1 MVDFP
6 MAVNPPQG
14 VSYAAPLIDF
24 SPLSQLGDRFFQGAK
39 SRSDYDQRQKL
50 LGAFPNGLP
59 TTPDGQIDYGAAT
72 QALAKLGLVGQVP
85 EFAQLAASSPQGQ
98 AAAARAKATVEQEF
112 LPKTVDIKRPGPFGD
127 TVTETMMRGPAGFTP
142 IPPTPGAPGAPG
154 GGGSAAGG
162 VPVDQNGDPLTGDA
176 YLKSL
181 PGPLQSIV
189 KKVANYEISPTS
201 LSIRGGHR
209 ERIMSAAS
217 QYDPDY
223 DAALAPARFAAIKEF
238 NSGGL
243 NAPAGVITSGNTAI
257 QHLKTLSD
265 VSQKIGGASN
275 WGPLNSILNKGNVAY
290 KGQENDPD
298 LVEYNNALGRFAEEA
313 TKFYRGIGGTD
324 ADIKQALDLVKA
336 AQSPEARNRAI
347 ATQAELMQSKIN
359 ALQDRWRQATGAG
372 GWKKVT
378 AAGDFPIV
386 AQKSQDAMG
395 EIMKR
400 AGHAAP
406 GPAPAE
412 PGGRPAAS
420 ASAPAPQAAGS
431 RPQGISDDQILSEAK
446 AAIAAG
452 KDKGAVIERV
462 RGWGVNPAGL

>member
-6 MAVNPPQG
+6 MMVNPPQG

-50 LGAFPNGLP
+50 VGTFPNGLP

-72 QALAKLGLVGQVP
+72 QSLAKLGLVGQVP
-85 EFAQLAASSPQGQ
+85 EFAQLAASSPQGL
-98 AAAARAKATVEQEF
+98 AAAERAKQTVQQEFTPKTKDITIPGAFGEKKMTVEPVPGQ
-112 LPKTVDIKRPGPFGD
+112 PGKWRRVQVVDD
-127 TVTETMMRGPAGFTP
+127 T
-142 IPPTPGAPGAPG
+142 GAVSTG
-154 GGGSAAGG
+154 AAGNASQ
-162 VPVDQNGDPLTGDA
+162 PDLNGEA
-176 YLKSL
+176 FLKAGNFTSYEAGL
-181 PGPLQSIV
+181 IR
-189 KKVANYEISPTS
+189 KIANYEIMPDKVAS
-201 LSIRGGHR
+201 LRGDQR
-209 ERIMSAAS
+209 LRVLEAVSS
-217 QYDPDY
+217 YEPDY

-290 KGQENDPD
+290 KGAENDPN

-324 ADIKQALDLVKA
+324 ADIKQALDLVTA

-386 AQKSQDAMG
+386 AKKSLDAMS

-420 ASAPAPQAAGS
+420 ISAPAPQAAGS
-431 RPQGISDDQILSEAK
+431 RPQNISDDQILSEAK

-452 KDKGAVIERV
+452 KDRTAILARV
-462 RGWGVNPAGL
+462 RAWGVNPSGL